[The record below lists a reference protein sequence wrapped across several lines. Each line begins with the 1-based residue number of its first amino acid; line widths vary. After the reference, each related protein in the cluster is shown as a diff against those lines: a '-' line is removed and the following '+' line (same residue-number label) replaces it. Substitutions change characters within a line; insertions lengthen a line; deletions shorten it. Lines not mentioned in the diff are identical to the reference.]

1 MAAARNVV
9 SMYSQMT
16 VPKRRSSLDEPC
28 ASALATMTKTST
40 GAMPFRAPTNR
51 VPSSATQPAPGTVSA
66 STAPMTRPHR
76 MRTIRLMLLYLAAA
90 AFKVFISKHSS
101 VFAVRPLRT
110 FFPSSYTGRPSV
122 YSLRNE
128 KSRAFPHLLVF
139 HLTKPQH
146 ERFLVVF
153 ARRTEHKNSRRFSR
167 GGSPVYGLFQSR

>member
-1 MAAARNVV
+1 MMALTGLATKLASRVFSTSPRPWGMTSDSAASARTTVTGNRKLVTDAMAAARNVV

-16 VPKRRSSLDEPC
+16 VAKRRSSLDEPC

-90 AFKVFISKHSS
+90 AFKVFISLHSS
-101 VFAVRPLRT
+101 ICKLYVYCAHI
-110 FFPSSYTGRPSV
+110 FPSLY
-122 YSLRNE
+122 
-128 KSRAFPHLLVF
+128 
-139 HLTKPQH
+139 Q
-146 ERFLVVF
+146 
-153 ARRTEHKNSRRFSR
+153 EHVR
-167 GGSPVYGLFQSR
+167 L